1 MHACLTVVRG
11 LKMSNKYLHI
21 AVSTKRNRLN
31 ITEIIYY
38 NNRGTIMKPQ
48 KVDRGLS
55 ILNI

>member
-21 AVSTKRNRLN
+21 AVSTKRNLLN

-48 KVDRGLS
+48 KVDR
-55 ILNI
+55 NE